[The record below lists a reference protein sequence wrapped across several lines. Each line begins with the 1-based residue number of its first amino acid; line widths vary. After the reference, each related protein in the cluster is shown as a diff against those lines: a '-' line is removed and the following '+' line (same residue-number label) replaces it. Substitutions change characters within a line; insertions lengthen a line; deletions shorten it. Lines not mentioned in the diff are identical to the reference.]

1 MTDTLTGKE
10 LVQKSYEYVD
20 RITKECAK
28 VLLDDYNKAH
38 KKFQLGT
45 LALETSANVVQW
57 FEKRDRNVKVSF
69 DQNSTVKTQPTQLR
83 MKFKGST
90 KDADF
95 TLDGSVGVFV
105 VPGTL
110 VDDGTTC
117 FVKNLTLSADKNSF
131 TKRRG

>member
-20 RITKECAK
+20 RIAKECGKA
-28 VLLDDYNKAH
+28 LLDDYSKTH

-45 LALETSANVVQW
+45 LASEMAVNLVRW
-57 FEKRDRNVKVSF
+57 FEKRDRNVNLVF

-90 KDADF
+90 KDSYF
-95 TLDGSVGVFV
+95 ILDVSVGVFV
-105 VPGTL
+105 VPGTG
-110 VDDGTTC
+110 VEDGSTC
-117 FVKNLTLSADKNSF
+117 FVKALTISADKNNF
-131 TKRRG
+131 TKRR